1 MSSDQR
7 PPQVIEVGSGFSN
20 IRGSFKV
27 GPLDIGTHA
36 SLVRLASGKLV
47 LLDACDFTDETSA
60 WIAEQT
66 RGGDDLEAILHLHPF
81 HTLHVHAVHARF
93 PGAALYGTARH
104 RERYPELP
112 WQALGTEDPELH
124 ALFADDFDFTVPRGV
139 DFISANDKLHFSS
152 VLAIHRASRTLH
164 VDDTLLYFRLPWP
177 ARLVVRDVTRFHPT
191 LAKVLERRPG
201 AAADFRAWA
210 RELIDRAHDLENL
223 CAAHGAVL
231 RDRKNRGP
239 SIAERIERAAARL
252 EPRLRAHERDREG
265 AA

>member
-7 PPQVIEVGSGFSN
+7 PPQIVEVGDGFSN
-20 IRGSFKV
+20 IRGSFNV

-47 LLDACDFTDETSA
+47 LLDACDFTEETSA
-60 WIAEQT
+60 WIGEQT
-66 RGGDDLEAILHLHPF
+66 RGKGDLEAILHLHPF
-81 HTLHVHAVHARF
+81 HTLHVRAVHERF

-104 RERYPELP
+104 RERDPELP

-124 ALFADDFDFTVPRGV
+124 ALFAADFDFTVPRGV

-210 RELIDRAHDLENL
+210 SELIDRARDLENL

-231 RDRKNRGP
+231 LGRKNRGP
-239 SIAERIERAAARL
+239 SIAERIEKALARL
-252 EPRLRAHERDREG
+252 EPKLGAHERREG
-265 AA
+265 AG